1 MQASSHD
8 NFDELCKLYDKLNL
22 TGRVIRVGRHPASV
36 GGFADV
42 WEARL
47 FPRKLRRRGVEDE
60 GERVALKV
68 IREFCSNTSEMRL
81 RKRLIREI
89 RAWSSLHHRNVLPL
103 YGFTYGF
110 SPGPGSQLASLVSPW
125 MPNSTAR
132 KYLERRSIPERIRVL
147 TGVADGLCYL
157 HRHDVVHGDLKGDN
171 IMIDM
176 NYEPKIADFGLSK
189 LIDEV
194 SSTVTMTHTGNQFG
208 SVRWSA
214 PELILQPG
222 ATLES
227 DVWAF
232 GMTILELFTNAA
244 PFQHLKQDPQ
254 VIIELHKG
262 KVPSRPGLS
271 SGLDDLLW
279 DICCDCW
286 RLDCRLRPS
295 SRVIAKKLWDLDLK
309 CKLAQRNKRRTPPS
323 PEHRLVDKKEDKREE
338 GRDDQE
344 GRVRKSPKLSALA
357 DLQTDLLPSP
367 GATIPIHG
375 GVTRRL
381 IAPRSV
387 GRSTSSSQNRTIPIM
402 SSSSSSSSRSRSRRS
417 SRSDLPSD
425 FDPRRFLMSDH
436 SISDSDIFSTLHHHH
451 HAPAIFRRAQTEPTG
466 LDLILDDRDLM
477 SGMSIRSDSSR
488 VFSTSNQ
495 NAMMLHSSFGTPAP
509 APAPAYARHDAYA
522 YAYGHA
528 TPSNGYALPQNNR
541 GYVNPNLVMGNG
553 MDMMDVHAGLPA
565 PDGYS
570 TSSPTFGT
578 PMHGFTTPSHAYSAP
593 PSGFSTP
600 PSGFSTPPVGFSTP
614 PSSATYPQLYPQSD
628 MQQQYRSLL
637 MGANNGIEQHP
648 QAQFLTGF
656 DSDTTYTHAAFM
668 SAFPLPFQTQDG
680 SLFYPGAFDTH
691 MDTQA
696 TAPPRGYGAPFLL
709 PPPPLFEGDSFS
721 SGYSASPSWSE
732 SGLPSPHQLGQLFS
746 ENFQYEQPHTT
757 PPLRTSPSFLN
768 ESLYSSPPPLLHDL
782 PQSHF
787 NDTSLPRQPPLS
799 GTVDFESMQRGM
811 ITPALSDIS
820 DAPSSSTLSTP
831 PSLFS
836 STPLSGGFGDA
847 FAFESEDEGGELD
860 GSLALIGGL
869 GLDVSDDF
877 NIAGSAYDHHI
888 RDIGRSGNNWGSD
901 VESTGEPGPL
911 RAREGGQGSGHDRGR
926 GLLPSGERD
935 ENDYAEQTPH
945 GSPRQLDFA
954 LPLTRDTEQLLESGS
969 SAAGEE
975 GGLVQM
981 PPTPRLSPL
990 PPSFF

>member
-8 NFDELCKLYDKLNL
+8 NLDELCKLYDKLNL

-47 FPRKLRRRGVEDE
+47 FPLKFRRRGAEDE
-60 GERVALKV
+60 GEKVALKV

-110 SPGPGSQLASLVSPW
+110 SPGAGSQLASLVSPW
-125 MPNSTAR
+125 MPNGTAR
-132 KYLERRSIPERIRVL
+132 KYLERRSVSERIRVL

-171 IMIDM
+171 IMIDI

-232 GMTILELFTNAA
+232 GMTILELFTSAP

-262 KVPSRPGLS
+262 KVPPRPGLS

-279 DICCDCW
+279 DTCCDCW

-323 PEHRLVDKKEDKREE
+323 PERRLVDKKEDNREE
-338 GRDDQE
+338 GRNDEE

-357 DLQTDLLPSP
+357 DLQVDSLPSP
-367 GATIPIHG
+367 GVTIPIQG
-375 GVTRRL
+375 GVTRRG
-381 IAPRSV
+381 IAPRSAA
-387 GRSTSSSQNRTIPIM
+387 RSISGSQSRAVSIT
-402 SSSSSSSSRSRSRRS
+402 SSSSSSRSRRS

-425 FDPRRFLMSDH
+425 FDPGRFLMNDH

-466 LDLILDDRDLM
+466 LDLILDDRDSM
-477 SGMSIRSDSSR
+477 SGMTIRSDSSP
-488 VFSTSNQ
+488 VFSTPNQ

-509 APAPAYARHDAYA
+509 AHACARHDAYA

-528 TPSNGYALPQNNR
+528 TPSNAYALPQNNR
-541 GYVNPNLVMGNG
+541 GYVTPNHIVGNG
-553 MDMMDVHAGLPA
+553 MHTMNVHAGLPA
-565 PDGYS
+565 SDGYS
-570 TSSPTFGT
+570 TPPPPAFGT
-578 PMHGFTTPSHAYSAP
+578 PMHAFTTPSHAYSAP

-600 PSGFSTPPVGFSTP
+600 PNGFSTPPAGFSTP
-614 PSSATYPQLYPQSD
+614 PPSASYPQLYPQFD

-637 MGANNGIEQHP
+637 MGANNGIEQRP

-656 DSDTTYTHAAFM
+656 DSDSTYTHAAFM
-668 SAFPLPFQTQDG
+668 SAFPLPFQAQDG
-680 SLFYPGAFDTH
+680 SLFYPGAFDAH

-696 TAPPRGYGAPFLL
+696 PTPTQGYGAPFLL
-709 PPPPLFEGDSFS
+709 PPPPLIEGDSFS

-732 SGLPSPHQLGQLFS
+732 NGLPSPHQLGQLFS
-746 ENFQYEQPHTT
+746 ENFQYEPPHAT
-757 PPLRTSPSFLN
+757 PPMRTSPSFLN
-768 ESLYSSPPPLLHDL
+768 ESLYSSPPPLIHDL
-782 PQSHF
+782 PQNHF
-787 NDTSLPRQPPLS
+787 NDAPFPRQPPLS
-799 GTVDFESMQRGM
+799 ETVDFESMQRGM

-836 STPLSGGFGDA
+836 NTPLSGGFGDA
-847 FAFESEDEGGELD
+847 FLFDSEDEGEELD

-877 NIAGSAYDHHI
+877 YIVGSAYDHHA
-888 RDIGRSGNNWGSD
+888 RDIGSNGNSWSSG

-911 RAREGGQGSGHDRGR
+911 RAGTDGRGSGHDRGR
-926 GLLPSGERD
+926 GSPPSRERD
-935 ENDYAEQTPH
+935 ESDYAEQTPH
-945 GSPRQLDFA
+945 GSPRQLEFA
-954 LPLTRDTEQLLESGS
+954 LPLARDTEQLPGSGS

-975 GGLVQM
+975 GGQVQM

-990 PPSFF
+990 PTLFL